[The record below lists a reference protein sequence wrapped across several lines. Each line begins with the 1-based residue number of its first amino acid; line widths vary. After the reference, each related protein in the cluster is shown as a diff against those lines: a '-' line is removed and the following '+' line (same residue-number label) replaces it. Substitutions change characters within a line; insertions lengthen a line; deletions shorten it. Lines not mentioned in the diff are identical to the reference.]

1 VSASRDALL
10 DIFERIQNAF
20 RRLEIYIA
28 VPSTAGM
35 TNAIVDV
42 MVEVLH
48 ILATVTKEV
57 KQGRASESILGYRS
71 TPSTY
76 RLPEMFVKKLVGRK
90 DVEDALQRL
99 ENVTVEEAR
108 MAAAEALKAIHDVSD
123 KVGDGVQ
130 GIHDAVKAVE
140 DRMRDVEGIIRG
152 VDDRVKGIGDMVT
165 IGAQKVFGLSSL
177 FSLFT
182 LLSVTKLGRQVTNDP
197 DKMRAE
203 SLKTMSNAD
212 NKTRAIR
219 DTLGGVSD
227 RAGNIN
233 NIQVPENEIEASGVD
248 GTQLIPNLRC

>member
-1 VSASRDALL
+1 
-10 DIFERIQNAF
+10 
-20 RRLEIYIA
+20 
-28 VPSTAGM
+28 M

-48 ILATVTKEV
+48 ILAIVTKEV

-99 ENVTVEEAR
+99 EKVTVEEAR

-140 DRMRDVEGIIRG
+140 DRMRDVEGMIKG
-152 VDDRVKGIGDMVT
+152 VDDRVKDIGDMVT
-165 IGAQKVFGLSSL
+165 TGAQKCSACLCS
-177 FSLFT
+177 
-182 LLSVTKLGRQVTNDP
+182 
-197 DKMRAE
+197 
-203 SLKTMSNAD
+203 
-212 NKTRAIR
+212 
-219 DTLGGVSD
+219 
-227 RAGNIN
+227 
-233 NIQVPENEIEASGVD
+233 
-248 GTQLIPNLRC
+248 RCLHYYPSQN